1 MLRRKPSAVSGV
13 VGTVVADT
21 AAAVSI
27 AEVVC
32 TAQVIGPAGAARSV
46 GTRAVGSVAISRG
59 SAYHELLASK
69 FVGGRHVLPTNCQG
83 GRRGHRPVGV
93 MLHRGHHAA
102 KIVESRVRTRVGKMQ
117 PW

>member
-1 MLRRKPSAVSGV
+1 MLRRKPSAKSGARTATEV

-21 AAAVSI
+21 AAVSI
-27 AEVVC
+27 AEVAC

-59 SAYHELLASK
+59 SAYHERPASK
-69 FVGGRHVLPTNCQG
+69 FVGGRRVLPF
-83 GRRGHRPVGV
+83 GV

-102 KIVESRVRTRVGKMQ
+102 KIVESRVRAQVGKMQ
-117 PW
+117 PG